1 MCLDG
6 SIPFHIDMAAAQ
18 SVSVIVWFIDMT
30 RFAIQTSARRI
41 GIQVRKM
48 IKEGQ
53 CNNAAFRWHYW
64 GFWVRRKEE
73 SPGRRVFFIKVG
85 HICVVLPLM
94 VWNYSSLLRGEE
106 SGLYPPRRLCMSCVN
121 IEK

>member
-6 SIPFHIDMAAAQ
+6 NSPFQVDMAVAQ

-53 CNNAAFRWHYW
+53 CNNAAF
-64 GFWVRRKEE
+64 
-73 SPGRRVFFIKVG
+73 
-85 HICVVLPLM
+85 
-94 VWNYSSLLRGEE
+94 
-106 SGLYPPRRLCMSCVN
+106 
-121 IEK
+121 